1 MTKTYLKL
9 AILKLNHDITEM
21 EGSHNPQIQKEV
33 IKMKAELSAF
43 EAVLESLKGEHLLLR
58 LYT

>member
-1 MTKTYLKL
+1 MTKNLLKQ
-9 AILKLNHDITEM
+9 AILKLNHDIAEM
-21 EGSHNPQIQKEV
+21 EGSHNSQTQKE
-33 IKMKAELSAF
+33 IIRMKAELSAF